1 MLIHFKRFGQGGS
14 KYFTNPNPEDAELQE
29 ALNSMKLS
37 RQKDSMKQIIAS
49 MTIGKDVS
57 KLFPDVV
64 KLIRTKNI
72 ELKKLVYLYLINYAT
87 VKPDLIFL
95 AVAAFHSDARDG
107 ATPLIRG
114 LAIRTMGCIRVPEI
128 VSYLCETLS
137 YCIKDKDA
145 YVRKT
150 AAMCVS
156 KLYQTSPQ
164 QVRENGFI
172 NILHDCLEDENPI
185 VVANAMTALSEISIL
200 SGVNQIKIKS
210 KNLKNIL
217 DSLTKANEWAQVQIL
232 DALVFYN
239 TKKSTHAEEVI
250 EGVMP
255 RLSHVNQSVVMSAIK
270 VIMKFMDS
278 IDDIEKIKVYCK
290 KLTNSIMSILISYP
304 EIQYILLRSLHAIVL
319 KRPILLE
326 KEFKYFYVQYND
338 PIYIK
343 LEKVDILYK
352 LCNKKNYEMIIQ
364 EFTSYALTETNAE
377 LIRKS
382 IKYIGYVGY
391 KFESSYD
398 LCVRSINKIIDNNNE
413 DAVPECI
420 IVARDLMRKYK
431 STALD
436 LIKKITLDLINS
448 ISDLNAKSAALYIIG
463 EFCEQIPESTEI
475 ITFFVNNFSN
485 AEMNLNSKV
494 KLQILNACVK
504 NFLTKPDEGEEIV
517 KDCLQRGAEES
528 ENPDVRDRAYIYWR
542 LLEIDPD
549 IAKEMICSEKPSF
562 KFTEHDELDVDT
574 IDDMINNMTNVSACY
589 FKKDKDI
596 INEEDMV
603 VDEEALKEKE
613 EKEKKEKKEEKKEKK
628 DKKRKKK
635 KKKKDIEEEQIN
647 EADLIGLGGGEELA
661 NEEIKPNGD
670 ESGKNKNKK
679 QTQNPNLINNDI
691 FDIFNS
697 NNNNGNLNTSAHV
710 PSPNNNLFGLGDIL
724 NPQTPSSNQG
734 SQHTVPTSI
743 FENSNQFP
751 TTKVTPCYNQNNIII
766 YSQFQRS
773 NGLLQ
778 LGLYFSEGGKNGSM
792 CNLSLNK
799 NSFGLICAP
808 FSEIRDNIAL
818 FPMKN
823 NMNNADRQPPA
834 NPFVINASLQI
845 DNNVINIKLIMNIS
859 VLYIENAKL
868 VGKPFMD
875 FYTKNQGNNFNSK
888 IYTYPSYDNEED
900 VKVALEKINI
910 LFTAKQGK
918 ENPPK
923 SYFSANILGSM
934 PFLIEVFIDNG
945 EVNLKIIAN
954 NQSVV
959 ALIKES
965 IDSVLN

>member
-1 MLIHFKRFGQGGS
+1 MLIHFKRFSQGGS
-14 KYFTNPNPEDAELQE
+14 KYFMNPNPEDAELQE
-29 ALNSMKLS
+29 GLNSMKLS
-37 RQKDSMKQIIAS
+37 KQKESMKQIIAS

-72 ELKKLVYLYLINYAT
+72 ELKKLVYLYLINYAR

-95 AVAAFHSDARDG
+95 AVAAFHSDAKDG

-137 YCIKDKDA
+137 SCINDKDA

-150 AAMCVS
+150 AVMCVS
-156 KLYQTSPQ
+156 KLYQTSPE
-164 QVRENGFI
+164 QVRENNFI
-172 NILHDCLEDENPI
+172 NILHERLEDENPI
-185 VVANAMTALSEISIL
+185 VVANAMSALSEISIL
-200 SGVNQIKIKS
+200 SGVNQLKIKS

-232 DALVFYN
+232 DALVLYN
-239 TKKSTHAEEVI
+239 PKKSSHAEEVI

-255 RLSHVNQSVVMSAIK
+255 RLSHVNQSVVMSTIK
-270 VIMKFMDS
+270 VILKFMDN
-278 IDDIEKIKVYCK
+278 IDNIEKIKSYCK

-352 LCNKKNYEMIIQ
+352 LCNKKNYELIIK
-364 EFTSYALTETNAE
+364 EFTSYALTETNPE

-398 LCVRSINKIIDNNNE
+398 QCVNCISKIIDNNNE
-413 DAVPECI
+413 DALPECI

-431 STALD
+431 STALN
-436 LIKKITLDLINS
+436 LIKKINLDLINS
-448 ISDLNAKSAALYIIG
+448 LTDLNAKAAALYIIG
-463 EFCEQIPESTEI
+463 EFCEQIPESTVI
-475 ITFFVNNFSN
+475 VTYFVNNFSN
-485 AEMNLNSKV
+485 VELNSKV

-504 NFLTKPDEGEEIV
+504 NFLMKPDEAEELV
-517 KDCLQRGAEES
+517 KICLQKGTEEC

-542 LLEIDPD
+542 LLETDPD
-549 IAKEMICSEKPSF
+549 IAKEMICSEKPAF
-562 KFTEHDELDVDT
+562 KFNEHDELDVDT
-574 IDDMINNMTNVSACY
+574 IDDMIANMTNVSACY

-603 VDEEALKEKE
+603 VDEEARKEKAEKEKKE
-613 EKEKKEKKEEKKEKK
+613 ENKEKKEKKEKKK
-628 DKKRKKK
+628 KKK
-635 KKKKDIEEEQIN
+635 KKKKDVEEEQIN
-647 EADLIGLGGGEELA
+647 EADLIGLGGG
-661 NEEIKPNGD
+661 D
-670 ESGKNKNKK
+670 EVINDDKLKENDNNNKNNKGQNNNQ
-679 QTQNPNLINNDI
+679 QTNNLTNDI
-691 FDIFNS
+691 FDIFNT
-697 NNNNGNLNTSAHV
+697 NNNNQNNLNTSAHI
-710 PSPNNNLFGLGDIL
+710 PNSNNNLFGLGLMDL
-724 NPQTPSSNQG
+724 TNPQSQAQDNSTPK
-734 SQHTVPTSI
+734 SI
-743 FENSNQFP
+743 FENINQFP
-751 TTKVTPCYNQNNIII
+751 TTKITPCYNQNNITI
-766 YSQFQRS
+766 YSQFQRA

-778 LGLYFSEGGKNGSM
+778 LGLYFSEGGKNGST

-823 NMNNADRQPPA
+823 NQNNADRQPPS
-834 NPFVINASLQI
+834 NPFIINAMLQFN
-845 DNNVINIKLIMNIS
+845 DKMLNIKLVMNIS
-859 VLYIENAKL
+859 VLYSENGKL
-868 VGKPFMD
+868 VEKPFVD
-875 FYTKNQGNNFNSK
+875 FYTQNKGQSFNEK
-888 IYTYPSYDNEED
+888 VYTYPNYDSEED
-900 VKVALEKINI
+900 VKNELEKINI
-910 LFTAKQGK
+910 LFSARQGK

-923 SYFSANILGSM
+923 SYFSASILGTM
-934 PFLIEVFIDNG
+934 PFLVECFIDNG
-945 EVNLKIIAN
+945 MANIKIIAN
-954 NQSVV
+954 NPSVV
-959 ALIKES
+959 PLIKES
-965 IDSVLN
+965 IDSALN